1 MSGVA
6 WRDQD
11 PFPVKNEPLGVL
23 SLYQGVFS
31 MMLDPVNPESG
42 WRLGFLT
49 HCICPQRCRQGLGL
63 GKGQLSL
70 QIPARLSPL
79 PTLGFRNLPKW
90 WEEKKG

>member
-6 WRDQD
+6 WSDQD
-11 PFPVKNEPLGVL
+11 PFPGKNEPLRVL
-23 SLYQGVFS
+23 PQHQGLLS
-31 MMLDPVNPESG
+31 MMQDLLNPESG

-49 HCICPQRCRQGLGL
+49 HCICPERCCQGLGL
-63 GKGQLSL
+63 DKGQLSL